1 MAGETYDIVYAG
13 RIAEGTDAAQVQA
26 NVAKLFKTEPAKVQ
40 HLFTGQRVFVKKGVD
55 DATARQYVAA
65 FGKAGALAEIVPAAV
80 PPPAPAAITPAL
92 REPAAAPA
100 PNPLPAQTP
109 GAPPR
114 ASGPAAPPPA
124 ALRGTPA
131 AIPEYTVAEPGVV
144 LVEAVPV
151 APTQIDT
158 AHLSLAEVGADLGE
172 PSAVTVPQYDL
183 SALTLDPPGVL
194 LVDAQPVP
202 PARIDI
208 SGLSL
213 AD

>member
-13 RIAEGTDAAQVQA
+13 RIADGADAAQVQA

-80 PPPAPAAITPAL
+80 ASPAAAPAP

-100 PNPLPAQTP
+100 PNPMAARTP
-109 GAPPR
+109 SAPLR
-114 ASGPAAPPPA
+114 ATGPAEPPPA

-131 AIPEYTVAEPGVV
+131 VIPDYTVAEPGVV

-151 APTQIDT
+151 VPKQIDT

-172 PSAVTVPQYDL
+172 RRTVAVPQYDL